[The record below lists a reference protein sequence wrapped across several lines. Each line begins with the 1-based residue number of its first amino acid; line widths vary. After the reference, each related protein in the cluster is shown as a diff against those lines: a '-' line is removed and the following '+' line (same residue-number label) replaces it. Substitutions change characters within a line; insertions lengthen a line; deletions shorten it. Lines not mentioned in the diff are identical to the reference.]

1 MAESIV
7 KHSTDNLSELEE
19 KQRIIDGNPFCYLKI
34 NDTKE
39 LKLVESRRKCDLCQK
54 SRKFFCYTCYHPV
67 LSCKYYPRV
76 KLPIKID
83 IIKHPREIPGKS
95 TAIHAAIIAP
105 MDVKIYTYPDFPEI
119 SNKEET
125 VLVFPGKDSTKNISV
140 KDLFIRKEGKDDA
153 SGERSETDLLWP
165 IKRAIFIDSTWH
177 QTKSIYKDQR
187 LRELRCVVL
196 KSRVSQFWRHQK
208 DSPRWY
214 LATIESIH
222 QFLVELHTCAIGMD
236 EDYEETIKRYLDVND
251 IKNTRYTDYI
261 HQYSG
266 INSEELMQKYSGQYD
281 NLLYFFKYM
290 FEHIHSIYNR
300 NQLKAYKRPLT

>member
-1 MAESIV
+1 MAESTV
-7 KHSTDNLSELEE
+7 KYSTDNSSELEE

-34 NDTKE
+34 NDTRE
-39 LKLVESRRKCDLCQK
+39 LNLVESRRKCDLCQK

-105 MDVKIYTYPDFPEI
+105 ADVKIYTYPDFPEI
-119 SNKEET
+119 PNKEET

-140 KDLFIRKEGKDDA
+140 KDLFIRKEGKDA
-153 SGERSETDLLWP
+153 SGERTETYLLWP
-165 IKRAIFIDSTWH
+165 IKKAIFIDSTWH

-187 LRELRCVVL
+187 LREL
-196 KSRVSQFWRHQK
+196 
-208 DSPRWY
+208 
-214 LATIESIH
+214 
-222 QFLVELHTCAIGMD
+222 
-236 EDYEETIKRYLDVND
+236 
-251 IKNTRYTDYI
+251 
-261 HQYSG
+261 
-266 INSEELMQKYSGQYD
+266 MQKYNGQYD